1 MLITSFDTI
10 INRFLRR
17 VEKDSNFFTHY
28 NLTESE
34 SIELIHEQ
42 SKGYLY
48 DAIDL
53 LISRCT
59 PQVDFYD
66 YDRELEVFN
75 FDLTPF
81 EINMLSSLM
90 FQVHMERDFSLLSAF
105 RVRMTPS
112 DLNVFSP
119 AQERSSF
126 VSLYEKIKREN
137 EITISKYVSTDRISQ
152 KYLSIDHSKYD
163 YS

>member
-1 MLITSFDTI
+1 M
-10 INRFLRR
+10 
-17 VEKDSNFFTHY
+17 
-28 NLTESE
+28 
-34 SIELIHEQ
+34 
-42 SKGYLY
+42 Y

-53 LISRCT
+53 LVSRCT

-66 YDRELEVFN
+66 YDKELEVFN
-75 FDLTPF
+75 FDLTSF
-81 EINMLSSLM
+81 EINLLSSLM
-90 FQVHMERDFSLLSAF
+90 FQIHMERDFSLLSAF

-152 KYLSIDHSKYD
+152 KYLFIDHSKYS
-163 YS
+163 Y